1 MLLLEINFILSYL
14 ILALTSLNE
23 RMWVPWEATH
33 QLIKSNQA
41 ISCSEL
47 ILGRGQTDMGMPF
60 CPLPKN
66 QSSKSV
72 KSHASVITCVH
83 IILKK
88 SNKSIPWFI
97 RIDLI
102 SDLIDDLINLIKS
115 IWLNQCQPWTKY
127 KQTMCEWGG
136 ESPSHD
142 SSTRSYLIFSLITA
156 SRCVAW

>member
-1 MLLLEINFILSYL
+1 MTTDPRIKQSYWHMEVL
-14 ILALTSLNE
+14 PPLCVLWDKAIKDFCTDFPHE

-33 QLIKSNQA
+33 ELIKSNQA

-47 ILGRGQTDMGMPF
+47 ILGRGQTDMPF

-88 SNKSIPWFI
+88 SNKSIHWFI
-97 RIDLI
+97 RIDII

-115 IWLNQCQPWTKY
+115 MPTLLSLDGKLCL
-127 KQTMCEWGG
+127 
-136 ESPSHD
+136 
-142 SSTRSYLIFSLITA
+142 SYDKNAAL
-156 SRCVAW
+156 V